1 MFRPTQVR
9 ERTRDAHSPTTPSA
23 LTEDMSGFWFENR
36 SSDRRARGLPASAMC
51 IQRFDDSLSPAIHT
65 RYRISLRSS
74 SLREPRYPLL
84 RVVLD
89 FDSGLR
95 LSTDA
100 AFRVIRIV
108 RNRLNGLCVY
118 RHWPPAHRADTR
130 PKPKESG
137 LDQRRPAPGKQV
149 PGFIACSHGLV
160 WIGCQ

>member
-1 MFRPTQVR
+1 MILQRRLPHHGSGFMPAQQRRPRVLCFDRRRLVYKPVTL
-9 ERTRDAHSPTTPSA
+9 TLPPPS
-23 LTEDMSGFWFENR
+23 LLSQIWDMSGFWFENR

-108 RNRLNGLCVY
+108 PNRLNGLCVY
-118 RHWPPAHRADTR
+118 RHWPPAEYTADTR
-130 PKPKESG
+130 PTPIF
-137 LDQRRPAPGKQV
+137 D
-149 PGFIACSHGLV
+149 
-160 WIGCQ
+160 

>member
-1 MFRPTQVR
+1 MTLTLP
-9 ERTRDAHSPTTPSA
+9 PPS
-23 LTEDMSGFWFENR
+23 LLSQIRDMSGFWFENR

-108 RNRLNGLCVY
+108 PNRLNGLCVY
-118 RHWPPAHRADTR
+118 RHWPPAEYTADTR
-130 PKPKESG
+130 PTPIFEKK
-137 LDQRRPAPGKQV
+137 
-149 PGFIACSHGLV
+149 
-160 WIGCQ
+160 

>member
-1 MFRPTQVR
+1 
-9 ERTRDAHSPTTPSA
+9 
-23 LTEDMSGFWFENR
+23 MSGFWFENR

-108 RNRLNGLCVY
+108 PNRLNGLCVY
-118 RHWPPAHRADTR
+118 IDTGR
-130 PKPKESG
+130 RLSTQPTLAPRLSFEKNKPG
-137 LDQRRPAPGKQV
+137 PAPPNTPAVKQRGARIHCV
-149 PGFIACSHGLV
+149 FARVGMDRVSMILPQVHLRKPCYDFSFL
-160 WIGCQ
+160 